1 MKASMKKRILIFALF
16 SAWTASALA
25 QDDYFK
31 FAQKAYENKDYE
43 LCLIS
48 LKGSPLAGEGQGLEL
63 EKLCRAGD
71 VAAAV
76 STSTSTTPLEPAAL
90 VTAKPYSLFAKG
102 RVGKSDNINQAAS
115 PVEKSNFALGVG
127 GEYTLKKVVE
137 FGLGASY
144 DYFEVFD
151 TKNSAGTVFSVF
163 APLGF
168 VSGPHQFSMN
178 AFYNT
183 NTADETTIY
192 NERGVS
198 VGYYLRIK
206 NFLFNIAN
214 TYSERQHQAEVQA
227 YQTGLYNSLQFNVI
241 GNFDKLALGLGVNS
255 DRNESGDMPFGTMR
269 ILPLRH
275 EARGYTLTAAYNFND
290 TSKLTARYKKAD
302 LDFNNIGGNYFIKR
316 KDNIQNTSL
325 TYLHVF
331 NPLVTAFAQVSRT
344 NNSSTFDKAELL
356 DKNYSENLASVGFT
370 VYSE

>member
-1 MKASMKKRILIFALF
+1 MKKLILISGLL
-16 SAWTASALA
+16 SAWTMSSFA

-31 FAQKAYENKDYE
+31 FAQKAYESQDYE

-48 LKGSPLAGEGQGLEL
+48 LKGSPLASEAQGLEL
-63 EKLCRAGD
+63 EKLCRAGEPS
-71 VAAAV
+71 AV
-76 STSTSTTPLEPAAL
+76 STATSPVLPKAL
-90 VTAKPYSLFAKG
+90 VTIKPYSLFAKG

-144 DYFEVFD
+144 DYFELFD
-151 TKNSAGTVFSVF
+151 TKDSAGTTLSVF

-168 VSGPHQFSMN
+168 VSDPHQISLN
-178 AFYNT
+178 AFYNI
-183 NTADETTIY
+183 NTAGDVKTY
-192 NERGVS
+192 NERGIS
-198 VGYYLRIK
+198 AGYYLHVDRYV
-206 NFLFNIAN
+206 FNIAN

-227 YQTGLYNSLQFNVI
+227 YQTGLYNSLQLNVI
-241 GNFDKLALGLGVNS
+241 GNFNKLALGLGTNS

-275 EARGYTLTAAYNFND
+275 EAKGYTVTAAYNFND
-290 TSKLTARYKKAD
+290 TSKLTARFRKAD
-302 LDFNNIGGNYFIKR
+302 LDFNNIGGNFSTKR
-316 KDNIQNTSL
+316 KDTIQSNSL

-331 NPLVTAFAQVSRT
+331 NPRVSAYAQQT
-344 NNSSTFDKAELL
+344 YTKNESTFDKRELL
-356 DKNYSENLASVGFT
+356 DKNYSESLTSVGFT